1 MRSSLAAGLALAV
14 ATLSDLVLPE
24 CAATERVQ
32 PQDFK
37 SAKGSELPPSAE
49 IPIKGLRQIF
59 KAGFEEPVS
68 LASNWTGAEAS
79 LTGVDSGGMAWES
92 LDHVFELVANN
103 SFDNLVTI
111 RFAQDRTFAG
121 SRSLFIRQNKQ
132 ENGTQARLQF
142 FSDDKSFG
150 TEIFTRRH
158 YFIPSTNLSYL
169 AQQEASASIAGTRE
183 TRGIGVSFPSNTARA
198 DFSMP
203 LHLVRRGNNLV
214 FAQAILD
221 YSAGPFWSNWT
232 KPPKGL
238 LTYGKMTP
246 CPLDR
251 WFQLDIYILRD
262 AQKGKIKVWLDNQ
275 LIFDL
280 VNVRTKNDT
289 DRWFTKLAD
298 VDSEPAPF
306 ELWVDNVEI
315 WSR

>member
-1 MRSSLAAGLALAV
+1 MKSSLAAVVAFAV
-14 ATLSDLVLPE
+14 TLSNLVQVLPE
-24 CAATERVQ
+24 CAAGERVQ
-32 PQDFK
+32 PEGLN
-37 SAKGSELPPSAE
+37 SAKGGEAPPSAG

-68 LASNWTGAEAS
+68 LVPNSNGTEAW
-79 LTGVDSGGMAWES
+79 LKGVDSGSMAWET

-111 RFAQDRTFAG
+111 RFSQDHVFAG
-121 SRSLFIRQNKQ
+121 SRSLFLRQNKV

-158 YFIPSTNLSYL
+158 YFIPSINLSYL
-169 AQQEASASIAGTRE
+169 AREEDATSIAGTRE
-183 TRGIGVSFPSNTARA
+183 IRFGGSFPANDARS

-203 LHLVRRGNNLV
+203 LYCGRHGNKLV
-214 FAQAILD
+214 FAQAIVD
-221 YSAGPFWSNWT
+221 YSVGPHWSDWT
-232 KPPKGL
+232 RPPKGL
-238 LTYGKMTP
+238 QTYGRMTP

-262 AQKGKIKVWLDNQ
+262 PEQGKIKVWLDNE
-275 LIFDL
+275 LIFNL
-280 VNVRTKNDT
+280 ANVRTKNDT
-289 DRWFTKLAD
+289 DRWLTKLAD
-298 VDSEPAPF
+298 VDTEPAPF
-306 ELWVDNVEI
+306 ELWVDDVEI

>member
-1 MRSSLAAGLALAV
+1 MRSSLAAVVAFAV
-14 ATLSDLVLPE
+14 VTLSVVQVLPE
-24 CAATERVQ
+24 CAAGERVQ
-32 PQDFK
+32 PEALK
-37 SAKGSELPPSAE
+37 SAKGGESPPGAG

-59 KAGFEEPVS
+59 KAGFEEPVT
-68 LASNWTGAEAS
+68 LAPNWNGTEAW
-79 LTGVDSGGMAWES
+79 LKGVDSGGMAWET

-111 RFAQDRTFAG
+111 RFAHVFAG
-121 SRSLFIRQNKQ
+121 SRSLFLRQNKQ
-132 ENGTQARLQF
+132 ENGTQVRLQF

-169 AQQEASASIAGTRE
+169 AREEESASIAGTRE
-183 TRGIGVSFPSNTARA
+183 TRGGGVSFPANSARA

-203 LHLVRRGNNLV
+203 LFLVRRGNNLV
-214 FAQAILD
+214 FAQAIAD
-221 YSAGPFWSNWT
+221 YSAGPWWSNWT
-232 KPPKGL
+232 SPPKGL
-238 LTYGKMTP
+238 LTYGRMTP

-262 AQKGKIKVWLDNQ
+262 AEKGKIKVWLDNE

-289 DRWFTKLAD
+289 ASWFTKLAD